1 MPSEIKTCQNCKQEF
16 RIEPEDFDF
25 YEKMKVP
32 PPTFC
37 PECRLQRKLSF
48 RNERSLY
55 KNKCQKCQKD
65 LISMYREDGPM
76 TVYCR
81 DCWYSDSWDP
91 MNYGH
96 EIDFSQDFVAQF
108 KKLFHS
114 VPVVNLWAPQSV
126 NSEYTNFSSE
136 EKNCYLIFGGKINE
150 NIRYSNNTSLSKDS
164 QDLFNCT
171 KLELSYEN
179 VQCNNSQRL
188 FFSKYCENCSDS
200 YFLYDC
206 RNCINCFGCTNL
218 RNKQNCLFN
227 QQLTKEEYKK
237 RLQGIDLGSF
247 KNLTGNL
254 EKFNAAYNKAI
265 HKYAQFINT
274 NNCTGNNMRNAR
286 DCKMCF
292 DIFGTGSEDSK
303 YVEWVVDG
311 VKDSYDSYGMPRA
324 ERIYEALATG
334 FDLMENSDY
343 AFTIFARGSKNVRY
357 SINCSASHDLFGCVG
372 LDKKEYCILNRQYSK
387 EEYETFVPKII
398 EHMNSISYVDS
409 KGRVYKYGEFF
420 PTEISPFAYNETIAQ
435 EYFPLTRKQ
444 AQDQGYGWRD
454 GDVKNYKIDIKS
466 EDLPDHIKDVDES
479 ILSKVIGCGHK
490 GECNEQCTAAFK
502 ITKEEFQFYKKL
514 NLPLPRLCSNCRHYN
529 RLRQRTPFKL
539 WHRKCQC
546 AGFQS
551 ANGVYQ
557 NTIKHSHGDGQCLN
571 EFETS
576 YAPDRPEIVY
586 CEQCYQQE
594 VA

>member
-1 MPSEIKTCQNCKQEF
+1 MRNLSETKICQNCHNEF
-16 RIEPEDFDF
+16 VIEPEDFDF
-25 YEKMKVP
+25 YKKIKVP

-37 PECRLQRKLSF
+37 SDCRLQRKLSF

-55 KNKCQKCQKD
+55 KNKCQKCKKD

-81 DCWYSDSWDP
+81 DCWYSDSWNP
-91 MNYGH
+91 MNYGSQ
-96 EIDFSQDFVAQF
+96 IDFSQDFVTQF

-136 EKNCYLIFGGKINE
+136 EKNCYLIFGGKENE
-150 NIRYSNNTSLSKDS
+150 NLRYSNNTSLSKDS
-164 QDLFNCT
+164 QDLFNCA
-171 KLELSYEN
+171 KLELSYED

-218 RNKQNCLFN
+218 RNKQNCFFN

-237 RLQGIDLGSF
+237 RLQDMDLGSF
-247 KNLTGNL
+247 KNLTSNL
-254 EKFNAAYNKAI
+254 EKFNTEYNKAI
-265 HKYAQFINT
+265 HKYAQFINI

-292 DIFGTGSEDSK
+292 DIFGTSSEDSK

-324 ERIYEALATG
+324 EGIYEALATG

-343 AFTIFARGSKNVRY
+343 AFTIFARGSKNIRY
-357 SINCSASHDLFGCVG
+357 SINCSVSHDLFGCVG
-372 LDKKEYCILNRQYSK
+372 LDKKEYCILNRQYTR
-387 EEYETFVPKII
+387 EEYEDLLPRVI
-398 EHMNSISYVDS
+398 EHMNNMPYVDS
-409 KGRVYKYGEFF
+409 KGRIYKYGEFF
-420 PTEISPFAYNETIAQ
+420 PVELSPFSYNETIAQ
-435 EYFPLTRKQ
+435 EYFPLTKEQ
-444 AQDQGYGWRD
+444 SDDQGYRWEEEGI
-454 GDVKNYKIDIKS
+454 KNYKIDFNP
-466 EDLPDHIKDVDES
+466 EDLPDHIKDVGES
-479 ILSKVIGCGHK
+479 ILGKVIGCRHK
-490 GECNEQCTAAFK
+490 GECKEQCTAAFK
-502 ITKEEFQFYKKL
+502 ITKEELQFYKKL
-514 NLPLPRLCSNCRHYN
+514 SLPLPRLCSNCRHYN

-539 WHRKCQC
+539 WHRKCMKPGC
-546 AGFQS
+546 
-551 ANGVYQ
+551 N
-557 NTIKHSHGDGQCLN
+557 N
-571 EFETS
+571 EFETPYS
-576 YAPDRPEIVY
+576 PDRPEIVY
-586 CEQCYQQE
+586 CEQCYNSE